1 MEETQNTFC
10 GKGHHDKVF
19 KPLFGLITFLLL
31 VLVIFVGANAVLKI
45 KEWRYVGL
53 DVNARQTISVSETG
67 EVYAK
72 PDLAITSFSVLTE
85 ALTVAE
91 AMESNTQKMNAVI
104 EAIKAEGVEDK
115 DLKTTNFSINPRY
128 EYHDLS
134 SSVYPSG
141 KRVLVGYEVSQSLQ
155 VKIRD
160 LAKVGQIVQVA
171 TEKGSNQAGDLQFT
185 IEEQDALKQQARE
198 EAIAKAKTK
207 AQNLAQALGVKLVR
221 ITNFSESGEMP
232 YYYGLEKSSAVGLG
246 GGAAVPQ
253 IETGQN
259 KIQVTVYLTYEIY

>member
-1 MEETQNTFC
+1 MEETQNAFC

-19 KPLFGLITFLLL
+19 KPLFGLITLLLL
-31 VLVIFVGANAVLKI
+31 VSVVFVGASAVLKI

-72 PDLAITSFSVLTE
+72 PDLAITTFSVLTE

-104 EAIKAEGVEDK
+104 EAVKAEGVEDK

-128 EYHDLS
+128 EYYGVS
-134 SSVYPSG
+134 SYYPSG
-141 KRVLVGYEVSQSLQ
+141 NRVLAGYEVSQSLQ

-160 LAKVGQIVQVA
+160 LAKVGKIVQIA
-171 TEKGSNQAGDLQFT
+171 TEKGSNQSGDLQFT

-207 AQNLAQALGVKLVR
+207 AQNLAQSLGVKLVR

-232 YYYGLEKSSAVGLG
+232 YYYGLEKSSAVGFG

-259 KIQVTVYLTYEIY
+259 RIQVTVYLTYEIY